1 MFYMSKTLDYNK
13 AMLSKYWE
21 FLFEHVSIKNS
32 FITSLEKLISL
43 FKYVEHAQK
52 WKICMGKI

>member
-1 MFYMSKTLDYNK
+1 MSQTLDYNK